1 MIDRVSLYDITTI
14 DTLPWPDS
22 EVAVLAKKYWVPLM
36 KLGANHFIDNVNTQ
50 TLAIA
55 IEDLVL
61 PVTVNDRESNNS
73 YVCSPYSHYIT
84 YTQAELYTLETP
96 ALEKLLSLMLNL
108 MGGILKLGKIDRVV
122 IVNNWLLSTNL
133 YPNISAAQIEAIT
146 DYLKDRFP
154 THTIIF
160 RSIDTYLNNHLLD
173 IFRQYDYQSIGSR
186 QIYLFNPQDLSS
198 IGSKMRWRLKQDFN
212 LIEKQ
217 GYEVIDGDLL
227 SPAEIPRLV
236 ELYKALYLEKYCD
249 NNPQFNA
256 HFLELA
262 LKHKTLQIRVLR
274 KAGKIDGVLGFYEI
288 NGVMTTPVLG
298 YDPNLPQSVGLYRML
313 SAQLTT
319 ETIKRGIIL
328 HQSSGAASFKRFR
341 GFVGTIEYSAVYYR
355 HLAVYRQLVWRLVGL
370 LVNRIAVPLM
380 KKYKL

>member
-1 MIDRVSLYDITTI
+1 MTSRVSLYDITTI

-22 EVAVLAKKYWVPLM
+22 EVAVLARDYWVPLM
-36 KLGANHFIDNVNTQ
+36 KLGANYFIDNVNTQ
-50 TLAIA
+50 SLALAID
-55 IEDLVL
+55 DLVL

-84 YTQAELYTLETP
+84 YSKAELYTLENP
-96 ALEKLLSLMLNL
+96 PLEQVLAVLLNL
-108 MGGILKLGKIDRVV
+108 MGGILNLGKIDRVV
-122 IVNNWLLSTNL
+122 IINNWLLSTNL
-133 YPNISAAQIEAIT
+133 YPNVSGEQIAAIT
-146 DYLKDRFP
+146 AHLKDYFP

-173 IFRQYDYQSIGSR
+173 IFKQHNYQPIGSR
-186 QIYLFNPQDLSS
+186 QIYLFNPKEIGS

-217 GYEVIDGDLL
+217 GYEVIDGDLI
-227 SPAEIPRLV
+227 STTEIPRLV
-236 ELYKALYLEKYCD
+236 ELYKALYLEKYSD
-249 NNPQFNA
+249 NNPQFNE
-256 HFLELA
+256 HLLELA
-262 LKHKTLQIRVLR
+262 LKHKTLQIRALR

-288 NGVMTTPVLG
+288 NGVMTTPLLG
-298 YDPNLPQSVGLYRML
+298 YDPSLPQSVGLYRML

-319 ETIKRGIIL
+319 EATKRGVIL

-341 GFVGTIEYSAVYYR
+341 GFAANIEYSAVYCL
-355 HLAVYRQLVWRLVGL
+355 HLPLYRQLTWQVLGF